1 MLQATDSM
9 KLSMTNFNIER
20 DTAVRELRK
29 AKQELERV
37 EKETEQVNWDDI
49 DLICQSWPNFP
60 LFILEQF
67 CYTVIL

>member
-1 MLQATDSM
+1 MFQATDSM

-37 EKETEQVNWDDI
+37 EKETEQVR
-49 DLICQSWPNFP
+49 C
-60 LFILEQF
+60 
-67 CYTVIL
+67 